1 VEAVVGAAP
10 QPLPQ
15 FRVVLAP
22 LPGGAEKA
30 Q

>member
-1 VEAVVGAAP
+1 VGAPP

-15 FRVVLAP
+15 FHVVLAP